1 MGREERCHLIL
12 LYVLLLNYK
21 VLCVYFCWYMGHCTI
36 VLGVLVLVVLDC
48 HWSGTGVCTCT
59 GLVPYAAC
67 CLLPVA
73 CDG

>member
-1 MGREERCHLIL
+1 MGREETCHLIL

-21 VLCVYFCWYMGHCTI
+21 VLCVYFCWYTCH
-36 VLGVLVLVVLDC
+36 VLAYWWYTGTGTGGT
-48 HWSGTGVCTCT
+48 GTGVVMCTCT

>member
-1 MGREERCHLIL
+1 MCVFL
-12 LYVLLLNYK
+12 LVHMIMN
-21 VLCVYFCWYMGHCTI
+21 VWYRYSTHT
-36 VLGVLVLVVLDC
+36 GVLVLVVLVYWYWY
-48 HWSGTGVCTCT
+48 WSGTGMCTCT

>member
-1 MGREERCHLIL
+1 MCVFL
-12 LYVLLLNYK
+12 LVH
-21 VLCVYFCWYMGHCTI
+21 MSCTG
-36 VLGVLVLVVLDC
+36 VCTGTGTGGTGVLVLVLEWYWY
-48 HWSGTGVCTCT
+48 WSGTGMCNCT